1 MVQQGAPLI
10 VKGKVFGGISGG
22 EGLRART
29 EQSEPLSGSANAML
43 CLAGRLSQSFNRA
56 QVIHKTCV
64 TGTLVFLILQAQERR
79 RVNGDQDSQSVCEIE
94 DCAAIALN
102 RDRSSRQTLR
112 RGYSEGDDEPWA
124 YDLDLVKQPLSA
136 YLNFAGVRAFV
147 QPSLAARLELEMLDG
162 VGHINTPAIDPRLRE
177 RPVQ

>member
-1 MVQQGAPLI
+1 MFV
-10 VKGKVFGGISGG
+10 GISG
-22 EGLRART
+22 EEMGLRARA
-29 EQSEPLSGSANAML
+29 EQSEPLSGSANARL

-64 TGTLVFLILQAQERR
+64 TGTLVFLILQAQKRR
-79 RVNGDQDSQSVCEIE
+79 RVNGDQDSQSICEIE

-102 RDRSSRQTLR
+102 RDRSSRQTLC

-124 YDLDLVKQPLSA
+124 YGLDLVKQPPSA

-177 RPVQ
+177 RPV

>member
-1 MVQQGAPLI
+1 M
-10 VKGKVFGGISGG
+10 
-22 EGLRART
+22 
-29 EQSEPLSGSANAML
+29 
-43 CLAGRLSQSFNRA
+43 
-56 QVIHKTCV
+56 
-64 TGTLVFLILQAQERR
+64 
-79 RVNGDQDSQSVCEIE
+79 NGDQDLQSVCEIE

-102 RDRSSRQTLR
+102 WDRSSRQTLR

-124 YDLDLVKQPLSA
+124 YGLDLVKQPLSA

>member
-1 MVQQGAPLI
+1 
-10 VKGKVFGGISGG
+10 
-22 EGLRART
+22 
-29 EQSEPLSGSANAML
+29 ML

-102 RDRSSRQTLR
+102 RDRSSRQTLC

-124 YDLDLVKQPLSA
+124 YGLDLVKQPPSA
-136 YLNFAGVRAFV
+136 YLNFAAFGRLCSRRLPRGSNLKCLTALVR
-147 QPSLAARLELEMLDG
+147 
-162 VGHINTPAIDPRLRE
+162 
-177 RPVQ
+177 

>member
-1 MVQQGAPLI
+1 MFALPD
-10 VKGKVFGGISGG
+10 
-22 EGLRART
+22 R
-29 EQSEPLSGSANAML
+29 GSP
-43 CLAGRLSQSFNRA
+43 C
-56 QVIHKTCV
+56 
-64 TGTLVFLILQAQERR
+64 
-79 RVNGDQDSQSVCEIE
+79 VCEIE
-94 DCAAIALN
+94 DCAPIALN
-102 RDRSSRQTLR
+102 RDRSSRQTLC

-124 YDLDLVKQPLSA
+124 YGFDFVKQPPSA

>member
-1 MVQQGAPLI
+1 MGLHARAEQG
-10 VKGKVFGGISGG
+10 
-22 EGLRART
+22 
-29 EQSEPLSGSANAML
+29 EPLSGSANTRL

-102 RDRSSRQTLR
+102 RDRSSRQTLC

-124 YDLDLVKQPLSA
+124 YGLDLVKQPLSA

-162 VGHINTPAIDPRLRE
+162 VVI
-177 RPVQ
+177 